1 MAGEYKLSSVH
12 VHSKLCDGKNT
23 LDELAVTAWKAGL
36 KTLGFTGHS
45 HTPCDIEYCM
55 TKSRTA
61 LYRAQVAKLK
71 ERYAG
76 KMDILCGLEWDLNSD
91 DDPAAYDYTIGSAHY
106 VRGPKT
112 GRYYEIDFR
121 PADLAA
127 CIQDD
132 FDGDGLAVVEAYF
145 RNVEQVVAHKP
156 TILGHFDLIK
166 KINRGNKFFD
176 EGAPRYEAAAN
187 AALDAAAAARCV
199 LEVNTSGLRQKI
211 GRTLPDLPLLR
222 RYRELGGRLVTL
234 GSDAHRPDHG
244 AEVRFEVLCPHDGF
258 GIVIVTAREQKVR
271 ELFRGGGL
279 FDERGKRALLRF
291 DERICLRRGSALA
304 EAHFLQ
310 DLERVLNRRR
320 VDHSAQPLRTQEPLG
335 ECRSPGI
342 GKNTVRHVISLRA
355 SCVRC
360 PAPVQTSAPR

>member
-36 KTLGFTGHS
+36 KTLGFSGHI

-55 TKSRTA
+55 TRSRTA

-91 DDPAAYDYTIGSAHY
+91 DDTAAYDYTIGSAHY

-166 KINRGNKFFD
+166 KINGGNKFFD
-176 EGAPRYEAAAN
+176 EDAPRYQAAAG
-187 AALDAAAAARCV
+187 AALEAAAAAGV
-199 LEVNTSGLRQKI
+199 VMEVNTSGVYRGYRKDFFP
-211 GRTLPDLPLLR
+211 GEALLR
-222 RYRELGGRLVTL
+222 RWRELGGEVVITA
-234 GSDAHRPDHG
+234 DAHEAKALTFGYEEAAAQLKDLGYDH
-244 AEVRFEVLCPHDGF
+244 VQVLGKDGF
-258 GIVIVTAREQKVR
+258 APC
-271 ELFRGGGL
+271 EL
-279 FDERGKRALLRF
+279 
-291 DERICLRRGSALA
+291 
-304 EAHFLQ
+304 
-310 DLERVLNRRR
+310 
-320 VDHSAQPLRTQEPLG
+320 
-335 ECRSPGI
+335 
-342 GKNTVRHVISLRA
+342 
-355 SCVRC
+355 
-360 PAPVQTSAPR
+360 

>member
-36 KTLGFTGHS
+36 KTLGFSGHS

-166 KINRGNKFFD
+166 KINGGNKFFD
-176 EGAPRYEAAAN
+176 EDAPRYHAAAG
-187 AALDAAAAARCV
+187 AALEAAAAAGV
-199 LEVNTSGLRQKI
+199 VMEVNTSGVYRGYRKDFFP
-211 GRTLPDLPLLR
+211 GEALLR
-222 RYRELGGRLVTL
+222 RWRELGGEVVITA
-234 GSDAHRPDHG
+234 DAHEAKSLTFGYEEAAAQLKDLGYDH
-244 AEVRFEVLCPHDGF
+244 VQVLGKDGF
-258 GIVIVTAREQKVR
+258 APC
-271 ELFRGGGL
+271 EL
-279 FDERGKRALLRF
+279 
-291 DERICLRRGSALA
+291 
-304 EAHFLQ
+304 
-310 DLERVLNRRR
+310 
-320 VDHSAQPLRTQEPLG
+320 
-335 ECRSPGI
+335 
-342 GKNTVRHVISLRA
+342 
-355 SCVRC
+355 
-360 PAPVQTSAPR
+360 

>member
-36 KTLGFTGHS
+36 KTLGFSGHS

-55 TKSRTA
+55 TRSRTA

-106 VRGPKT
+106 IRGPKT

-166 KINRGNKFFD
+166 KINGGNKFFD
-176 EGAPRYEAAAN
+176 EDAPRYRAAAG
-187 AALDAAAAARCV
+187 AALEAAAAAGV
-199 LEVNTSGLRQKI
+199 VMEVNTSGVYRGYRKDFFP
-211 GRTLPDLPLLR
+211 GEALLR
-222 RYRELGGRLVTL
+222 RWRELGGEVVITA
-234 GSDAHRPDHG
+234 DAHEAKALTFGYEEAAAQLKDLGYDH
-244 AEVRFEVLCPHDGF
+244 VQVLGKDGF
-258 GIVIVTAREQKVR
+258 APC
-271 ELFRGGGL
+271 EL
-279 FDERGKRALLRF
+279 
-291 DERICLRRGSALA
+291 
-304 EAHFLQ
+304 
-310 DLERVLNRRR
+310 
-320 VDHSAQPLRTQEPLG
+320 
-335 ECRSPGI
+335 
-342 GKNTVRHVISLRA
+342 
-355 SCVRC
+355 
-360 PAPVQTSAPR
+360 

>member
-36 KTLGFTGHS
+36 KTLGFSGHS

-55 TKSRTA
+55 TRSRTA

-166 KINRGNKFFD
+166 KINGGNKFFD
-176 EGAPRYEAAAN
+176 EDAPRYHAAARPPRE
-187 AALDAAAAARCV
+187 AAAAAGV
-199 LEVNTSGLRQKI
+199 VMEVNTSGVYRGYRKDFFP
-211 GRTLPDLPLLR
+211 GEALLR
-222 RYRELGGRLVTL
+222 RWRELGGEVVITA
-234 GSDAHRPDHG
+234 DAHEAKALTFGYEEAAAQLKDLGYDH
-244 AEVRFEVLCPHDGF
+244 VQVLGKDGF
-258 GIVIVTAREQKVR
+258 APC
-271 ELFRGGGL
+271 EL
-279 FDERGKRALLRF
+279 
-291 DERICLRRGSALA
+291 
-304 EAHFLQ
+304 
-310 DLERVLNRRR
+310 
-320 VDHSAQPLRTQEPLG
+320 
-335 ECRSPGI
+335 
-342 GKNTVRHVISLRA
+342 
-355 SCVRC
+355 
-360 PAPVQTSAPR
+360 

>member
-12 VHSKLCDGKNT
+12 VHSKLCDGKNI

-36 KTLGFTGHS
+36 KTLGFSGHS

-55 TKSRTA
+55 TRSRTA

-166 KINRGNKFFD
+166 KINGGNKFFD
-176 EGAPRYEAAAN
+176 EEAPRYHAAAG
-187 AALDAAAAARCV
+187 AALEAAAAAGV
-199 LEVNTSGLRQKI
+199 VMEVNTSGVYRGYRKDFFP
-211 GRTLPDLPLLR
+211 GEALLR
-222 RYRELGGRLVTL
+222 RWRELGGEVVITA
-234 GSDAHRPDHG
+234 DAHEAKALTFGYEEAAAQLKDLGYDH
-244 AEVRFEVLCPHDGF
+244 VQVLGKDGF
-258 GIVIVTAREQKVR
+258 APC
-271 ELFRGGGL
+271 EL
-279 FDERGKRALLRF
+279 
-291 DERICLRRGSALA
+291 
-304 EAHFLQ
+304 
-310 DLERVLNRRR
+310 
-320 VDHSAQPLRTQEPLG
+320 
-335 ECRSPGI
+335 
-342 GKNTVRHVISLRA
+342 
-355 SCVRC
+355 
-360 PAPVQTSAPR
+360 

>member
-36 KTLGFTGHS
+36 KTLGFSGHS

-55 TKSRTA
+55 TRSRTA

-166 KINRGNKFFD
+166 KINGGSKFFD
-176 EGAPRYEAAAN
+176 EDAPRYRAAAG
-187 AALDAAAAARCV
+187 AALEAAAAAGIV
-199 LEVNTSGLRQKI
+199 MEVNTSGVYLGYRKDFFP
-211 GRTLPDLPLLR
+211 GEALLR
-222 RYRELGGRLVTL
+222 RWRELGGEVVITA
-234 GSDAHRPDHG
+234 DAHEAKALTFGYEEAAAQLKDLGYDH
-244 AEVRFEVLCPHDGF
+244 VQVLGKDGF
-258 GIVIVTAREQKVR
+258 APC
-271 ELFRGGGL
+271 EL
-279 FDERGKRALLRF
+279 
-291 DERICLRRGSALA
+291 
-304 EAHFLQ
+304 
-310 DLERVLNRRR
+310 
-320 VDHSAQPLRTQEPLG
+320 
-335 ECRSPGI
+335 
-342 GKNTVRHVISLRA
+342 
-355 SCVRC
+355 
-360 PAPVQTSAPR
+360 

>member
-36 KTLGFTGHS
+36 KTLGFSGHS

-55 TKSRTA
+55 TRSRTA

-166 KINRGNKFFD
+166 KINGGNKFFD
-176 EGAPRYEAAAN
+176 EDAPRYRAAAG
-187 AALDAAAAARCV
+187 AALEAAAAAGV
-199 LEVNTSGLRQKI
+199 VMEVNTSGVYRGYRKDFFP
-211 GRTLPDLPLLR
+211 GEALLR
-222 RYRELGGRLVTL
+222 RWRELGGEVVITA
-234 GSDAHRPDHG
+234 DAHEAKALTFGYEEAAAQLKDLGYDH
-244 AEVRFEVLCPHDGF
+244 VQVLGKDGF
-258 GIVIVTAREQKVR
+258 APC
-271 ELFRGGGL
+271 EL
-279 FDERGKRALLRF
+279 
-291 DERICLRRGSALA
+291 
-304 EAHFLQ
+304 
-310 DLERVLNRRR
+310 
-320 VDHSAQPLRTQEPLG
+320 
-335 ECRSPGI
+335 
-342 GKNTVRHVISLRA
+342 
-355 SCVRC
+355 
-360 PAPVQTSAPR
+360 

>member
-1 MAGEYKLSSVH
+1 MAGDYKLSSVH

-36 KTLGFTGHS
+36 KTLGFSGHS

-55 TKSRTA
+55 TRSRTA

-166 KINRGNKFFD
+166 KINGGNKFFD
-176 EGAPRYEAAAN
+176 EDAPRYHAAAG
-187 AALDAAAAARCV
+187 AALEAAAAAGV
-199 LEVNTSGLRQKI
+199 VMEVNTSGVYRGYRKDFFP
-211 GRTLPDLPLLR
+211 GEALLR
-222 RYRELGGRLVTL
+222 RWRELGGEVVITA
-234 GSDAHRPDHG
+234 DAHEAKSLTFGYEEAAAQLKDLGYDH
-244 AEVRFEVLCPHDGF
+244 VQVLGKDGF
-258 GIVIVTAREQKVR
+258 APC
-271 ELFRGGGL
+271 EL
-279 FDERGKRALLRF
+279 
-291 DERICLRRGSALA
+291 
-304 EAHFLQ
+304 
-310 DLERVLNRRR
+310 
-320 VDHSAQPLRTQEPLG
+320 
-335 ECRSPGI
+335 
-342 GKNTVRHVISLRA
+342 
-355 SCVRC
+355 
-360 PAPVQTSAPR
+360 

>member
-36 KTLGFTGHS
+36 KTLGFSGHS

-55 TKSRTA
+55 TRSRTA

-132 FDGDGLAVVEAYF
+132 FVGDGLAVVEAYF

-166 KINRGNKFFD
+166 KINGGNKFFD
-176 EGAPRYEAAAN
+176 EDAPRYHAAAG
-187 AALDAAAAARCV
+187 AALEAAAAAGV
-199 LEVNTSGLRQKI
+199 VMEVNTSGVYRGYRKDFFP
-211 GRTLPDLPLLR
+211 GEALLR
-222 RYRELGGRLVTL
+222 RWRELGGEVVITA
-234 GSDAHRPDHG
+234 DAHEAKALTFGYEEAAAQLKDLGYDH
-244 AEVRFEVLCPHDGF
+244 VQVLGKDGF
-258 GIVIVTAREQKVR
+258 APC
-271 ELFRGGGL
+271 EL
-279 FDERGKRALLRF
+279 
-291 DERICLRRGSALA
+291 
-304 EAHFLQ
+304 
-310 DLERVLNRRR
+310 
-320 VDHSAQPLRTQEPLG
+320 
-335 ECRSPGI
+335 
-342 GKNTVRHVISLRA
+342 
-355 SCVRC
+355 
-360 PAPVQTSAPR
+360 

>member
-12 VHSKLCDGKNT
+12 VHSKLGDGKNT
-23 LDELAVTAWKAGL
+23 LEELAVTAWKAGL
-36 KTLGFTGHS
+36 KTLGFSGHS

-55 TKSRTA
+55 TQSRTA

-166 KINRGNKFFD
+166 KINGGNKFFD
-176 EGAPRYEAAAN
+176 EDAPRYHAAAGAAREAAA
-187 AALDAAAAARCV
+187 DAGV
-199 LEVNTSGLRQKI
+199 VMEVNTSGVYRGYRKDFFP
-211 GRTLPDLPLLR
+211 GEALLR
-222 RYRELGGRLVTL
+222 RWRELGGEVVITA
-234 GSDAHRPDHG
+234 DAHEAKALTFGYEEAAAQLKDLGYDH
-244 AEVRFEVLCPHDGF
+244 VQVLGKDGF
-258 GIVIVTAREQKVR
+258 APC
-271 ELFRGGGL
+271 EL
-279 FDERGKRALLRF
+279 
-291 DERICLRRGSALA
+291 
-304 EAHFLQ
+304 
-310 DLERVLNRRR
+310 
-320 VDHSAQPLRTQEPLG
+320 
-335 ECRSPGI
+335 
-342 GKNTVRHVISLRA
+342 
-355 SCVRC
+355 
-360 PAPVQTSAPR
+360 

>member
-36 KTLGFTGHS
+36 KTLGFSGHS

-55 TKSRTA
+55 TRSRTA

-166 KINRGNKFFD
+166 KINGGNKFFD
-176 EGAPRYEAAAN
+176 EDAPRYHAAAGAALEAAA
-187 AALDAAAAARCV
+187 ASGV
-199 LEVNTSGLRQKI
+199 VMEVNTSGVYRGYRKDFFP
-211 GRTLPDLPLLR
+211 GEALLR
-222 RYRELGGRLVTL
+222 RWRELGGEVVITA
-234 GSDAHRPDHG
+234 DAHEAKSLTFGYEEAAAQLKDLGYDH
-244 AEVRFEVLCPHDGF
+244 VQVLGKDGF
-258 GIVIVTAREQKVR
+258 APC
-271 ELFRGGGL
+271 EL
-279 FDERGKRALLRF
+279 
-291 DERICLRRGSALA
+291 
-304 EAHFLQ
+304 
-310 DLERVLNRRR
+310 
-320 VDHSAQPLRTQEPLG
+320 
-335 ECRSPGI
+335 
-342 GKNTVRHVISLRA
+342 
-355 SCVRC
+355 
-360 PAPVQTSAPR
+360 